1 MINKKKVTYNPNN
14 HVHTLPFGRGTV
26 QIFSFKSIAECYS
39 KGGKG
44 CDKGMREKFVFFLEK
59 KKYTKMLKTY
69 ISELSFFKSRS
80 SELAYNSFH
89 EHFFHQRQTL

>member
-1 MINKKKVTYNPNN
+1 MIIKKKSRITLT
-14 HVHTLPFGRGTV
+14 HVHILPLGRGTV
-26 QIFSFKSIAECYS
+26 QIFSFKSITECYS

-69 ISELSFFKSRS
+69 ISEMSFFKSRS